1 MQAGRVTNLGDSL
14 RRSVASAVIVLL
26 AMAGLA
32 AAGTARAEEA
42 TVYVTLD
49 HARIMPYPA
58 GTETIIVGN
67 PIIADI
73 TMLKSADRVILTGR
87 GFGETNLVFLDQ
99 HGAVLSEARLRVRE
113 SASLLTVQRGAD
125 RESYSCQPRC
135 QPAVSLGDASAFLH
149 NNVGDI
155 QLRDGLATGAAA
167 TNAAPS
173 R

>member
-1 MQAGRVTNLGDSL
+1 MKAGRVTNLGDLL
-14 RRSVASAVIVLL
+14 RRSVASTAYMLIAV
-26 AMAGLA
+26 AGWA
-32 AAGTARAEEA
+32 AADVARAEEA

-113 SASLLTVQRGAD
+113 SASLLTVQRGTD
-125 RESYSCQPRC
+125 RRILFLPAPMPAGRQPRRR
-135 QPAVSLGDASAFLH
+135 QRVSP
-149 NNVGDI
+149 
-155 QLRDGLATGAAA
+155 Q
-167 TNAAPS
+167 
-173 R
+173 

>member
-1 MQAGRVTNLGDSL
+1 MKVGRITNLGDAL
-14 RRSVASAVIVLL
+14 RRGVACATIML
-26 AMAGLA
+26 ATAGLA
-32 AAGTARAEEA
+32 AGDAARAQEA
-42 TVYVTLD
+42 TIYVTLD

-67 PIIADI
+67 PIIADV
-73 TMLKSADRVILTGR
+73 TMLKAADRVILTGR

-99 HGAVLSEARLRVRE
+99 HGGVLSEARLRVRE
-113 SASLLTVQRGAD
+113 SAALLTVQRGAD

-135 QPAVSLGDASAFLH
+135 QPAVSLGDASTFLH
-149 NNVGDI
+149 GNVADI

-167 TNAAPS
+167 TNAVPP

>member
-1 MQAGRVTNLGDSL
+1 MEAGRVTNLGESF
-14 RRSVASAVIVLL
+14 RRSVASAACLL
-26 AMAGLA
+26 VALAGSA
-32 AAGTARAEEA
+32 VSGAARAEEA

-67 PIIADI
+67 PIIADV
-73 TMLKSADRVILTGR
+73 TMLKSASRVILTGR

-113 SASLLTVQRGAD
+113 SAALLTVQRGTD

-149 NNVGDI
+149 SSVSDI

-167 TNAAPS
+167 TNAVPP

>member
-1 MQAGRVTNLGDSL
+1 MEAGRVPQPCDA
-14 RRSVASAVIVLL
+14 RPRKVASVVSLLL
-26 AMAGLA
+26 ALAGSVVA
-32 AAGTARAEEA
+32 CTARAEEA

-67 PIIADI
+67 PIIADV
-73 TMLKSADRVILTGR
+73 TMLKSAGRVILTGR

-99 HGAVLSEARLRVRE
+99 NGAVLSEARLRVRE
-113 SASLLTVQRGAD
+113 SAALLTVQRGVD

-135 QPAVSLGDASAFLH
+135 QPAVSLGDATTYLH
-149 NNVGDI
+149 NNTSDI
-155 QLRDGLATGAAA
+155 QLRDSLATGAAA
-167 TNAAPS
+167 TNAVPP

>member
-1 MQAGRVTNLGDSL
+1 MTVGRITNLSDAF
-14 RRSVASAVIVLL
+14 RRGVASAACILL
-26 AMAGLA
+26 ATSA
-32 AAGTARAEEA
+32 AQAQEA

-67 PIIADI
+67 PIIADV

-113 SASLLTVQRGAD
+113 SAALLTVQRGAD

-135 QPAVSLGDASAFLH
+135 QPAVSLGDSSAFLH
-149 NNVGDI
+149 GNVADI

-167 TNAAPS
+167 TNAVPP